1 MKKRKSWI
9 DPSNLNNIQKLLI
22 GLGVVGFLLLA
33 LLILTPP
40 SPPIVE
46 ANGDN
51 AGYVTVNGTQY
62 YTEPGNYSSIHTLNQ
77 AVEAEEAIAKA
88 QAEAAAAKTTPGTT
102 YYGLTYAG
110 DT

>member
-88 QAEAAAAKTTPGTT
+88 QAEAQLLRLRPALLIMG
-102 YYGLTYAG
+102 
-110 DT
+110 